1 MEKRGGK
8 FMINMK
14 VEALE
19 IKDEIIKIR
28 REIHANPELGFEE
41 WETAKLVA
49 DYLRSLGL
57 EVEEGV
63 ARTGVV
69 GFLEGKN
76 RDKVVAIRADMDALP
91 IKEQNH
97 CDYKSNNEG
106 KMHACGHDSHT
117 AMVLGVAKLLT
128 KFKEELEGSVKFIF
142 QPNEEQTEMPG
153 GAETMIAEGVLEKP
167 KVEAIFGIHVN
178 PQLEVGTVGIKE
190 GPIMAATDKFK
201 ITVKGEG
208 GHGAAPHET
217 IDAIIIAADIVQ
229 NLQSIV
235 SRRISPVEP
244 AVLTIGKL
252 CGGESYNVIA
262 DEVRIEG
269 TVRTVNPEVRDKVP
283 LLMEQTIDGVTDIFG
298 GGYTF
303 DYQFGHSVLEND
315 EQLTALVTQVSK
327 ELIGADNT
335 VILKNPLMAGEDFAS
350 YAKEVPGFFLH
361 LGVSNSDRKIYPW
374 HHPKFNLDE
383 EALPIGMAILAK
395 SAMEYLSK

>member
-1 MEKRGGK
+1 ML
-8 FMINMK
+8 N
-14 VEALE
+14 
-19 IKDEIIKIR
+19 IKEESFKIKEDIIKVR

-41 WETAKLVA
+41 WETARLVA

-57 EVEEGV
+57 EVEEGI
-63 ARTGVV
+63 AKTGVV

-76 RDKVVAIRADMDALP
+76 RDKVIAIRADMDALP
-91 IKEQNH
+91 IKEQNE
-97 CDYKSNNEG
+97 CEYKSQTEG

-128 KFKEELEGSVKFIF
+128 KFKDQLEGSVKFIF

-153 GAETMIAEGVLEKP
+153 GADTMIEEGVLEDP
-167 KVEAIFGIHVN
+167 KVEAILGIHVN

-201 ITVKGEG
+201 ITIKGEG

-244 AVLTIGKL
+244 TVLTIGKL

-262 DEVRIEG
+262 DEVEIEG

-298 GGYTF
+298 GDYTF

-315 EQLTALVTQVSK
+315 KKLTALITQVSK
-327 ELIGADNT
+327 EIIGEDNT

-350 YAKEVPGFFLH
+350 YAKEIPGFFLH
-361 LGVSNSDRKIYPW
+361 LGVSNPDRKVYPW

-383 EALPIGMAILAK
+383 EALPIGMAILAE
-395 SAMEYLSK
+395 SAMEYLKK

>member
-1 MEKRGGK
+1 MKKRGDES
-8 FMINMK
+8 MLN
-14 VEALE
+14 
-19 IKDEIIKIR
+19 IKEESFKIKEEIIKVR

-41 WETAKLVA
+41 WETARLVA

-57 EVEEGV
+57 EVEEGI
-63 ARTGVV
+63 AKTGVV

-76 RDKVVAIRADMDALP
+76 RDKVIAIRADMDALP
-91 IKEQNH
+91 IKEQNE
-97 CDYKSNNEG
+97 CEYKSQTEG

-128 KFKEELEGSVKFIF
+128 KFKDQLEGSVKFIF

-153 GAETMIAEGVLEKP
+153 GADTMIEEGVLEDP
-167 KVEAIFGIHVN
+167 KVEAILGIHVN

-201 ITVKGEG
+201 ITIKGEG

-244 AVLTIGKL
+244 TVLTIGKL

-262 DEVRIEG
+262 DEVEIEG

-298 GGYTF
+298 GDYTF

-315 EQLTALVTQVSK
+315 KKLTALITQVSK
-327 ELIGADNT
+327 EIIGEDNT

-350 YAKEVPGFFLH
+350 YAKEIPGFFLH
-361 LGVSNSDRKIYPW
+361 LGVSNPDRKVYPW

-383 EALPIGMAILAK
+383 EALPIGMAILAE
-395 SAMEYLSK
+395 SAMEYLKK